1 MTDHNNE
8 EEILAAMLEALDKP
22 DEPEQQSNL
31 PAEQQASVM
40 MEANQ
45 DYISPTLS
53 DLEQTRRPQPRTACD
68 QCPNAVWFSTKEE
81 VRCYC
86 RVMFLVSWDSKKPSE
101 ITACDGMYLGQ
112 D

>member
-1 MTDHNNE
+1 MSTINLTVETFE
-8 EEILAAMLEALDKP
+8 ETVMADGITLDL
-22 DEPEQQSNL
+22 DLRNL

-101 ITACDGMYLGQ
+101 ITS
-112 D
+112 